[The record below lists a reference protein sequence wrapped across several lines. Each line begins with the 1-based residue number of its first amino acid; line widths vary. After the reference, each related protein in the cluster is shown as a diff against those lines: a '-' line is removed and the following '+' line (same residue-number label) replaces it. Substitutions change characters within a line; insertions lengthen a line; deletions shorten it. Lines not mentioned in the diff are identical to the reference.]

1 MILEI
6 IHIGIVYMIYDNHRG
21 YLPDPS
27 DRVIRAGNFVQAEK
41 PFLQTA
47 FTQFCRST
55 FTQFCRS
62 TFTQFCRSTFQ
73 VRYVKF
79 PGVAVIG
86 ETQC

>member
-62 TFTQFCRSTFQ
+62 TFQ